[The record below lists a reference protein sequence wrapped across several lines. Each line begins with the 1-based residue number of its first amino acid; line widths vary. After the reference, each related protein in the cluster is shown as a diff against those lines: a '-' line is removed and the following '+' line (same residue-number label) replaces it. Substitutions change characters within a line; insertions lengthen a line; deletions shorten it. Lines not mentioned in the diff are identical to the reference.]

1 MIRYEPD
8 GTRRSLCELTV
19 GFNEGASVAD
29 RAQWQRAMES
39 KGNEKCCSLGL
50 KMGKVTA
57 IFQVIVVVSSV
68 EISSQAK
75 ACATPPPA
83 LSDLFSV

>member
-1 MIRYEPD
+1 
-8 GTRRSLCELTV
+8 
-19 GFNEGASVAD
+19 
-29 RAQWQRAMES
+29 MES